1 MKKHFTA
8 ALLAVFMCISCLAMF
23 VGCSAVSVLEK
34 DLRLVL
40 NVDGEIYAVYDI
52 SIYNNAVI
60 TEPKAPEGKSFYGWS
75 PQENWAEKEQSEV
88 IVTPKTTFIAYND
101 VKDYVKKGSSSLT
114 LYAAFYE
121 IPPKDLVVAW
131 YRAEG
136 VSTQTGLTQEIMDTF
151 TQNMYTFLET
161 KDYTPAE
168 MDIVVRAYDGNVG
181 TSCGNLLSD
190 GDVDL
195 MVGWGGNIGSTGGV
209 QFIENVDKVQIGT
222 VSRYA
227 ARLNDKYL
235 SRLVFV
241 WILNTYGGQN
251 LEYPDPAVD
260 PTPDPDPEPTPD
272 PDPQP
277 VNKVVIGWYAKTG
290 TTGLDFLMMKNFKK
304 GLEDYVATLEGFT
317 SEIEI
322 RELVSAL
329 DVAGVGAEVNA
340 AGDYDILL
348 GMGGNITSTGK
359 IETKELVDYTM
370 GGKNRNIARLSDDE
384 DAALIFQW
392 IQTEEVKAYFPARD
406 AITST
411 TLVIGWYNKTDT
423 SGLNQTIIDNLNT
436 ALTAYL
442 QNVYGKNATLP
453 TVTFRGYEGNVKNSG
468 AAILADGDVDLLIG
482 WVHNIT
488 TNTGK
493 GGNVPCID
501 EVDGIAMGTQN
512 GRYMHRLTENDL
524 GVLVYNWL
532 QTEEAAT
539 LLKG

>member
-209 QFIENVDKVQIGT
+209 EFIENVDNVQIGT
-222 VSRYA
+222 ISRYA

-322 RELVSAL
+322 RELVSTL

-359 IETKELVDYTM
+359 IETKELVDYSM

-392 IQTEEVKAYFPARD
+392 IQTDEVKAYFPKRD

-411 TLVIGWYNKTDT
+411 TLVIGWYNLEET

-453 TVTFRGYEGNVKNSG
+453 TVTFRAYEGKVAASG

-482 WVHNIT
+482 WVGNIT
-488 TNTGK
+488 SS
-493 GGNVPCID
+493 GGVQYI
-501 EVDGIAMGTQN
+501 ERAEGIKIGIATST
-512 GRYMHRLTENDL
+512 RIIHRLTENDL